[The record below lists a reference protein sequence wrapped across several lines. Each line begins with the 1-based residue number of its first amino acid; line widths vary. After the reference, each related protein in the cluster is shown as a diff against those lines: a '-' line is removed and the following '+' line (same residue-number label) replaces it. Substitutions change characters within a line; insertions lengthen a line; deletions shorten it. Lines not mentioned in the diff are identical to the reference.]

1 MICAVYKSLRKAES
15 YLFVEKRNDF
25 ERVPEAL
32 LAMFG
37 EPQLVMML
45 PIDKRDHLGFAD
57 ITKVRAELK
66 EKGFYLQLPP
76 PVVNLLE
83 QHKKD
88 IGYNP
93 E

>member
-32 LAMFG
+32 MAMFG

-57 ITKVRAELK
+57 IKKVRSELK

-83 QHKKD
+83 QHKKE
-88 IGYNP
+88 IGFNP